1 MTTGGARVT
10 VSELHHDL
18 AGLVVEASDGQISA
32 ADALAEPESLGL
44 LGLTSLGYVR
54 LIQAVEHRY
63 GVVVEPDDDV
73 SGLDTVPALADY
85 LHSRGV

>member
-1 MTTGGARVT
+1 M
-10 VSELHHDL
+10 
-18 AGLVVEASDGQISA
+18 SA

-44 LGLTSLGYVR
+44 LGRTSIGYVR

-63 GVVVEPDDDV
+63 GVVVEPDDDI

-85 LHSRGV
+85 LRERGI